1 MADESTQ
8 RYNQD
13 LVVLDAGGDDYD
25 PLAED
30 SPGRRDPGNPL
41 AAAGYVGDPGALAPR
56 SVVPPAPEK
65 TPREKIDILFSM
77 MIPFKRYLLAIME
90 FCKEPKDFAELDTFI
105 TELQSKRR
113 TIYSTVDFC
122 MMLEDAE
129 AISKVTE
136 EGTPYEEVKVEPV
149 EVERDGQVFLEPG
162 APPPIFWQLTEG
174 GFQVLEED
182 DPLRALQAVFEDQA
196 EFKSVY
202 LQVLELCD
210 QEGGISIN
218 DMKEIANKNTT
229 MHYPS
234 KTALYF
240 LDFLDRNAAVI
251 WDKKWKTTSVGKQ
264 ALELLR
270 SEGVQVELRTD
281 MPIALPAEPSIE
293 DDGTGG
299 VTW

>member
-1 MADESTQ
+1 MADE
-8 RYNQD
+8 RARPLNQD

-30 SPGRRDPGNPL
+30 SPGRRDPVDPL

-56 SVVPPAPEK
+56 SVVPPEPEK

-90 FCKEPKDFAELDTFI
+90 FCKEPKDFAALDTFI
-105 TELQSKRR
+105 TDLQSKRR

-136 EGTPYEEVKVEPV
+136 EGAPYEEVKVEPV

-162 APPPIFWQLTEG
+162 APPPIFWQATEG
-174 GFQVLEED
+174 ALHVLEED
-182 DPLRALQAVFEDQA
+182 DPLKALQAIFEDQA

-210 QEGGISIN
+210 EEGGISIN
-218 DMKEIANKNTT
+218 DMKETANKNTA

-240 LDFLDRNAAVI
+240 LDFLDRNAAVE
-251 WDKKWKTTSVGKQ
+251 WDKKWKTTPVGKQ

-270 SEGVQVELRTD
+270 SEGVRIELRTD
-281 MPIALPAEPSIE
+281 MPIALPAEVAE
-293 DDGTGG
+293 DDGQGG